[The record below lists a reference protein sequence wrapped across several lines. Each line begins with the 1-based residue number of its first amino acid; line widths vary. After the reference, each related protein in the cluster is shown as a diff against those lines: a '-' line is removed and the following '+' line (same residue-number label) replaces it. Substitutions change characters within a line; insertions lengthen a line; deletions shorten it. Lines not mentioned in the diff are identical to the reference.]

1 MTKQLLREK
10 GIFGL
15 YKGLG
20 ATALRD
26 VTFSVL
32 YFPGFALARET
43 VMKLV
48 LLRPSIASEHAE
60 LSHIRKWYLS
70 QWSSGASK
78 IATLRQTSEKL
89 NGLVRNRNPLVC
101 LQCAPSVR
109 RFVDVYE
116 HVVLPL
122 SGMGRQQLAVF
133 HRQLL
138 GRLPCRW
145 IQLPRSHSLRRYV

>member
-1 MTKQLLREK
+1 MLLCRQRYPLLFRLYDQERRSCHRITALEMTKQLLREK

-43 VMKLV
+43 VMKMV

-78 IATLRQTSEKL
+78 LATLRQTSEKL
-89 NGLVRNRNPLVC
+89 NGPVRNRNPLVC
-101 LQCAPSVR
+101 LHCAP
-109 RFVDVYE
+109 
-116 HVVLPL
+116 VVL
-122 SGMGRQQLAVF
+122 R
-133 HRQLL
+133 
-138 GRLPCRW
+138 
-145 IQLPRSHSLRRYV
+145 